1 MVVTSKRDHSREGG
15 KKGLF
20 HRSGKVEC
28 GRITWM
34 VRRQQDHN

>member
-1 MVVTSKRDHSREGG
+1 VVSRSKWDHGREGE

-20 HRSGKVEC
+20 HRSGNVVC

-34 VRRQQDHN
+34 MSRQQDYN